1 MTVIS
6 EKSILDSKSEKM
18 SIQEAK
24 VEIIGLLDEM
34 PEVSVINVLEYLRE
48 MKILVGL
55 DEETAINLSLIMKE
69 DNQLLKQLAK

>member
-1 MTVIS
+1 
-6 EKSILDSKSEKM
+6 M

-34 PEVSVINVLEYLRE
+34 PEVSVITVLEYLRE